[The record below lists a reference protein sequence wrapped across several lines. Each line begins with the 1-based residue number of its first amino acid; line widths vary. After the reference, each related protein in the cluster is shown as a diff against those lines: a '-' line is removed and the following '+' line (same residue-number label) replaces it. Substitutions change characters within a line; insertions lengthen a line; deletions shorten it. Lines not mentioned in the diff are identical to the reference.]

1 MEKIFFAEKGAFSS
15 SEQMMRR
22 IFSEYYHLHNPEIV
36 RSETG
41 KPFLSASPPFFSLT
55 HTNWLCFAAVA
66 DVNIGIDAECLS
78 REIDYLPVLSKFPV
92 EERLE
97 IQGKAEFFRHWTTKE
112 SVVKWLGGTIASDL
126 KKIAYLKGK
135 VFYLDLELPVCIAH
149 FEKENHIVTLCREYA
164 DDEPTFIRL

>member
-1 MEKIFFAEKGAFSS
+1 
-15 SEQMMRR
+15 MRR

-41 KPFLSASPPFFSLT
+41 KPFLSASPPFFFPHAYESAL
-55 HTNWLCFAAVA
+55 FAAVA

-135 VFYLDLELPVCIAH
+135 VFYLDLELPFVSRTSKKRI
-149 FEKENHIVTLCREYA
+149 TS
-164 DDEPTFIRL
+164 